1 MSQLEELLYSAEEH
15 GVRYKMFAEI
25 ELWIHNQN
33 NIYLYMIDL
42 ENIQTNES
50 FSGEELEYFVDDDSL
65 IGEVYL
71 DGNLI
76 FQSLDVL
83 DEEQLEAEFYK
94 AFLVNQ
100 DEDYESVYF

>member
-1 MSQLEELLYSAEEH
+1 
-15 GVRYKMFAEI
+15 
-25 ELWIHNQN
+25 
-33 NIYLYMIDL
+33 MIDL

-50 FSGEELEYFVDDDSL
+50 FSGEEIEYFVDDDSL

-76 FQSLDVL
+76 FQSLDVI

-94 AFLVNQ
+94 QFFIKQ
-100 DEDYESVYF
+100 DEAIHY